1 MKGALC
7 VCPFLAAV
15 HTQTV
20 AKLQKADNSRLNLSS
35 ETLVFL
41 QSVFWHIGL
50 PVSTNKLFWNS
61 ETRCP
66 QGYSLSQNLQKNFSS
81 CVSEKWPFSVGAPAQ
96 WKKLCWK
103 TSKWDVWALAETQD
117 WVQQRWAS
125 FVHCRGWL
133 TLAPS
138 PAPPHMPDMTAPLTA
153 PPPPPPAPVRE
164 HVSPRP
170 TSKQDKTGW
179 NWESQT
185 VTCKWQ
191 WAHSVQK
198 NPQTQT
204 AGTLHT
210 NTHQEASD
218 VKKDKW
224 KVQIWKHA

>member
-7 VCPFLAAV
+7 VCPFLVAV

-96 WKKLCWK
+96 VKKVMLKDIKMRCLSAGWNARLG
-103 TSKWDVWALAETQD
+103 TAALSVFCSLQ
-117 WVQQRWAS
+117 
-125 FVHCRGWL
+125 GL
-133 TLAPS
+133 TYTGTFSSAPS
-138 PAPPHMPDMTAPLTA
+138 HAWHDCAPHCTPTTTP
-153 PPPPPPAPVRE
+153 
-164 HVSPRP
+164 SPCPRA
-170 TSKQDKTGW
+170 
-179 NWESQT
+179 
-185 VTCKWQ
+185 CK
-191 WAHSVQK
+191 
-198 NPQTQT
+198 PQTNIQT
-204 AGTLHT
+204 G
-210 NTHQEASD
+210 
-218 VKKDKW
+218 
-224 KVQIWKHA
+224 